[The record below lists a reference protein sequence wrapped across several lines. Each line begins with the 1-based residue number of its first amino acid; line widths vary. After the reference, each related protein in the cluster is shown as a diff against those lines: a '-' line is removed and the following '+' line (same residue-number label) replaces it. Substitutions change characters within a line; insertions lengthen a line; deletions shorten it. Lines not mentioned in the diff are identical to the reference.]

1 MDSSKFSQI
10 FCGFLKWARLE
21 LLHTL
26 FFFKKFQ
33 KFQNREIEPD
43 SNPKNQNWNFLRIF
57 QDFCKFHQIP
67 SFHEF
72 FLLVFQDYYRLG
84 TKKKRSR
91 QRADLRDLNLRTA
104 VLEVEIFAD
113 PGIEK
118 NCDGQRPNFG
128 RTSQSL

>member
-1 MDSSKFSQI
+1 M
-10 FCGFLKWARLE
+10 E
-21 LLHTL
+21 LLHT

-72 FLLVFQDYYRLG
+72 SARISGLLPSRDPPQ
-84 TKKKRSR
+84 KRSR
-91 QRADLRDLNLRTA
+91 QSADLRDLNLRTA

-113 PGIEK
+113 PADECVLQCSMTYFRIG
-118 NCDGQRPNFG
+118 NV
-128 RTSQSL
+128 SLQKEYFNLSVN